1 MIDKLRE
8 KIRWYFWKFYNYMLS
23 FSFKKLEGVIF
34 SPHNLVGTEYMSISK
49 GTIIF
54 DNVSLAAWKRAG
66 NESYNPS
73 IEIGEN
79 CSIGEFC
86 HISACE
92 SIVIGNNVLTGRYVY
107 ISDNMHGG
115 TTVEDLSIPPAK
127 RELYVKGPVVIGDNV
142 WIGDKV
148 CILSGV
154 TIGKGA
160 IIGANAVVTKDV
172 PANCIVGGVPAKI
185 IREIK

>member
-1 MIDKLRE
+1 MKE
-8 KIRWYFWKFYNYMLS
+8 KFRWYFWKFYNYILS

-34 SPHNLVGTEYMSISK
+34 SPHNLVGTKYISISK
-49 GTIIF
+49 GTIIY
-54 DNVSLAAWKRAG
+54 DGVSLAAWDKAG
-66 NESYNPS
+66 SQTFNPS

-79 CSIGEFC
+79 CSIGDCC
-86 HISACE
+86 HISACG
-92 SIVIGNNVLTGRYVY
+92 SITIGNNVLTGRYVY
-107 ISDNMHGG
+107 ISDNMHGSS
-115 TTVEDLSIPPAK
+115 TANELNIPPVL
-127 RELYVKGPVVIGDNV
+127 RNLYVKGPVVIEDNV

-154 TIGKGA
+154 HIGSGA
-160 IIGANAVVTKDV
+160 VIGANAVVTKDV